1 MAKYVFAYHGGAMA
15 ETEEEMAQVMAQW
28 EAWYAELGES
38 IVDGGNPFGQTRNV
52 DSTGVTGPND
62 SPVSGYTVITA
73 ADIDAAVAAAK
84 GCPILG
90 AGGSVEVAEA
100 IEM

>member
-1 MAKYVFAYHGGAMA
+1 MAKYVFAYHGGGMA
-15 ETEEEMAQVMAQW
+15 ETEEEMAQVMAVW
-28 EAWYAELGES
+28 ESWYAELGDS

-52 DSTGVTGPND
+52 DTNGVTGPNS
-62 SPVSGYTVITA
+62 SPVSGYTVINA

-84 GCPILG
+84 GCPILQ